1 MSVGVIMFRSTPL
14 HEGRRRLASAR
25 RYQDGVSIHAPAR
38 GATRRN
44 SSNGTR
50 SNGFDPRPCTR
61 GPFATR
67 PSRPLPKRFR
77 STPLHEGR
85 PLPVY
90 HFIRTGK
97 TGVLART
104 QLTRGARFDDRA
116 LGRIRKLSISVG
128 YGRRDPPR
136 RLLHACGSRASERSP
151 GLRLPASFS
160 PPPIR

>member
-1 MSVGVIMFRSTPL
+1 MFRSTPL
-14 HEGRRRLASAR
+14 HEGRRGATAAMGPGAMVSIHATAR
-25 RYQDGVSIHAPAR
+25 GATLRDQAVEALTETVSIHAPAR
-38 GATRRN
+38 
-44 SSNGTR
+44 
-50 SNGFDPRPCTR
+50 
-61 GPFATR
+61 
-67 PSRPLPKRFR
+67 
-77 STPLHEGR
+77 GR